1 MEFELPQFAQDTI
14 AEFQASASTAFSDAL
29 SEILASANTTEGGS
43 LELPDDVAASID
55 AQADLI
61 GTGVEGVF
69 ADLSSDS
76 LTNAPE
82 ANSGDG
88 FQFNFEPAADGVF
101 GGQLSLIGDGD
112 TEPLFTF
119 DVGGSAPVTGD
130 NSSLPSNYQDFF
142 ASLSGGENPFASAS
156 TI

>member
-14 AEFQASASTAFSDAL
+14 AEFRASASTAFSDAL
-29 SEILASANTTEGGS
+29 SEILANANTTEGDS
-43 LELPDDVAASID
+43 PELPDDVAASID

-82 ANSGDG
+82 ANSDDG

-101 GGQLSLIGDGD
+101 GGQLSLIRDGD

-119 DVGGSAPVTGD
+119 DVSGSSPVTGD

-142 ASLSGGENPFASAS
+142 ASLAGGENPFASAS